1 MYVIII
7 HYSTALKLL
16 WEAIKNKMYILKTLI
31 FPLNAWIN
39 LQSVVFRELSYGLKQ
54 CFSWSTSRLEIGLWL
69 ASEFSNTAYW
79 FSVTVAAFGFS
90 VLVQSF
96 LSFAWENDEW
106 FSASL
111 QAHTYFLFNK
121 NKREYHLSREK
132 QWGTQHT

>member
-7 HYSTALKLL
+7 HYSKALKLL
-16 WEAIKNKMYILKTLI
+16 WEAVKNKMYILKTLI

-39 LQSVVFRELSYGLKQ
+39 LQSVVFRELSYGLKR
-54 CFSWSTSRLEIGLWL
+54 CFSWSTSCLEIGLWL

-106 FSASL
+106 LSARL

-121 NKREYHLSREK
+121 NKCEYHLSKEK